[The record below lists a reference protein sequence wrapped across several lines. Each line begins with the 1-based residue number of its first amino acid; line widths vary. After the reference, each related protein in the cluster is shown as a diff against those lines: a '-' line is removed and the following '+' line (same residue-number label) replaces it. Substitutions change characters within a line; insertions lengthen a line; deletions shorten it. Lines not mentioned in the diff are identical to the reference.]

1 MAFRPI
7 FLLIVC
13 LSSSFSSFSPF
24 SSSSFSSSFSSS
36 SSTSSSSWRNQGSY
50 KRASEREAWD
60 FYWDFSHWFIISLD
74 KYISWTLILRLSLHL
89 CFRHLCRYNIA
100 YKISQQMAPFEVKY
114 FEPKE
119 FLARMRMQRL
129 NVHHPIVHHP
139 IVMSLTGI
147 GWAFLHHFIS
157 IHIFKNLTYTW
168 RGVQCFCVIVTP
180 FLCFMPLHWNKCI
193 GHWISNHRR

>member
-1 MAFRPI
+1 MRCVSLHPPPSPPPSPPP
-7 FLLIVC
+7 LLH
-13 LSSSFSSFSPF
+13 PPPPGG
-24 SSSSFSSSFSSS
+24 
-36 SSTSSSSWRNQGSY
+36 TRGSY
-50 KRASEREAWD
+50 KRASEREAWH

-119 FLARMRMQRL
+119 ILARMRMQRL
-129 NVHHPIVHHP
+129 KVHHIHLSICHLSICPIL
-139 IVMSLTGI
+139 ISLTGV
-147 GWAFLHHFIS
+147 GWLCLHHLIS
-157 IHIFKNLTYTW
+157 THLLKTHIYM
-168 RGVQCFCVIVTP
+168 GGCVQCFCVIVTP
-180 FLCFMPLHWNKCI
+180 FLCFMPPHWNKCI